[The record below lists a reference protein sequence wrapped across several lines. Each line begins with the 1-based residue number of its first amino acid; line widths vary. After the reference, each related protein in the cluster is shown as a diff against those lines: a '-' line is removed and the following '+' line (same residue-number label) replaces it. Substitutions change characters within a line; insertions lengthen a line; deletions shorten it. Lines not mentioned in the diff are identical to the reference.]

1 MAYKTEKT
9 VPNVSVGADTEQSS
23 QKCTVLIITDFSF
36 NFNMLFKI
44 WLFFVPRLY
53 LDYIWGAF
61 TIIWFYC
68 AGIYLVG
75 NAHNHLVFPIH

>member
-1 MAYKTEKT
+1 
-9 VPNVSVGADTEQSS
+9 
-23 QKCTVLIITDFSF
+23 
-36 NFNMLFKI
+36 MLFKI